1 MPPHKNN
8 KTAIIKERE
17 QNKTKKQKQGR
28 QKHQSIRKQKNS
40 NNKGKS
46 EQSKK
51 DKKALSPAIYFHGR
65 YCQAQHYSDDIC
77 N

>member
-17 QNKTKKQKQGR
+17 QNKKTTRKTEAHRSK
-28 QKHQSIRKQKNS
+28 RKQKNS

-51 DKKALSPAIYFHGR
+51 DKKPLSPAIYFHGR
-65 YCQAQHYSDDIC
+65 YCQAQYYSDDIC

>member
-8 KTAIIKERE
+8 KTAIKERE

-51 DKKALSPAIYFHGR
+51 YKKALSPAIYFHGR
-65 YCQAQHYSDDIC
+65 YCQAQYYSDDIC

>member
-17 QNKTKKQKQGR
+17 QSKKTKTRKTEAHRSK
-28 QKHQSIRKQKNS
+28 RKQKNS

-51 DKKALSPAIYFHGR
+51 DKKPLSPAIYFHGR
-65 YCQAQHYSDDIC
+65 YCQAQYYSDDIC

>member
-8 KTAIIKERE
+8 KTAIIKERTK
-17 QNKTKKQKQGR
+17 QNKKTKT
-28 QKHQSIRKQKNS
+28 RKTEAPIHKKTKNN

-65 YCQAQHYSDDIC
+65 YCQAQYYSDDIC